1 MRMTDL
7 RPWLL
12 LLACLAAPVEAARAC
27 ADDSRPL
34 LELRVTSDRGE
45 GFDRVH
51 RIRVSVDGCV
61 SVRRPPF
68 HRAPGEFIARLD
80 EAGLAGLRAR
90 AADPVLRA
98 IDPVQA
104 LDEARAAMEAHAL
117 AEGALMR
124 THVSHPTGYVLRLWQ
139 DDEVVEIKAESIF
152 QQAEL
157 HPRSAELERLAEA
170 IREVL
175 ALDALPELTP
185 ADSTGAS
192 R

>member
-1 MRMTDL
+1 MRTTDL
-7 RPWLL
+7 RTWFL
-12 LLACLAAPVEAARAC
+12 LLASLAAPAEAALAC
-27 ADDSRPL
+27 VENAKPL

-61 SVRRPPF
+61 SVRRPSF
-68 HRAPGEFIARLD
+68 HRGPGEFSARL
-80 EAGLAGLRAR
+80 EESGLAALRAR
-90 AADPVLRA
+90 AADPGLRA

-104 LDEARAAMEAHAL
+104 LDAARAEMEARGR
-117 AEGALMR
+117 AEGTLVR
-124 THVSHPTGYVLRLWQ
+124 THVSHPTGYLLRLWQ
-139 DDEVVEIKAESIF
+139 DEELVELKAESIF

-157 HPRSAELERLAEA
+157 HPQSAELERLAEA

-175 ALDALPELTP
+175 ALDALPGL
-185 ADSTGAS
+185 ARVDSAGAS

>member
-12 LLACLAAPVEAARAC
+12 LLACLAAPVEAALAC
-27 ADDSRPL
+27 VDDSKPL

-45 GFDRVH
+45 GYDRLH

-61 SVRRPPF
+61 SVQRPPF

-80 EAGLAGLRAR
+80 ETGLAALRAR
-90 AADPVLRA
+90 AADPGLSA

-104 LDEARAAMEAHAL
+104 LDEARAATEARGL
-117 AEGALMR
+117 AEGALVR

-139 DDEVVEIKAESIF
+139 DDALVELKAESIF

-157 HPRSAELERLAEA
+157 HPQSAELERLAEA

-175 ALDALPELTP
+175 ALDALPGLAPVDP
-185 ADSTGAS
+185 AGAS